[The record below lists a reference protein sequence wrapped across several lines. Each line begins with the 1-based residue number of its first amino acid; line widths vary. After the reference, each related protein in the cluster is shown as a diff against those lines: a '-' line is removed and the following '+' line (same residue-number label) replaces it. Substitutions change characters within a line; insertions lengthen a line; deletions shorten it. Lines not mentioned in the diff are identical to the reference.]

1 MKSSKTL
8 LFLSIILFSCTM
20 FDGLFEEPERL
31 WIEVASGERQCIPPD
46 YASLDEAI
54 KQLEDSGIDVFDK
67 ETLVVPVCEACS
79 CPTGIYYRAYI
90 NKSDLDDAE
99 ELGWRY
105 IHDVVN

>member
-8 LFLSIILFSCTM
+8 LFLSILLFSCTM

-31 WIEVASGERQCIPPD
+31 WVEVASGERQCIPPD

-54 KQLEDSGIDVFDK
+54 SQLEDNNIEVFDSD
-67 ETLVVPVCEACS
+67 EHNLVVCRACH
-79 CPTGIYYRAYI
+79 CPTGITYRACI
-90 NKSDLDDAE
+90 NKSDLEDAE

-105 IHDVVN
+105 IHDVGN